1 MHRSHHK
8 WFSSILNRDMEML
21 IFGHAGAPMI
31 VFPTSQGRYFEYED
45 RGMVGALSDGLERG
59 LLQLVCVDSVDAES
73 WYCSWA
79 QPSGRIARHIQY
91 DQYVLNEVVPFV
103 RQDNRND
110 FWMTTGC
117 SFGAYHA
124 INFGL
129 RHPEVIRRSIGLSGL
144 YDMRSFM
151 DGYYNQ
157 DFYFNNPIDYTAN
170 LHDANYIQQLQRQ
183 DIILAIGGEDQ
194 ARWSNDKLA
203 ANLWRA
209 GIGNALRIWDGW
221 AHDWPFWDKMIRI
234 YINGHD

>member
-1 MHRSHHK
+1 
-8 WFSSILNRDMEML
+8 MELL

-79 QPSGRIARHIQY
+79 HPSGRIARHIQY
-91 DQYVLNEVVPFV
+91 DQYVLNEVIPFV
-103 RQDNRND
+103 HNENRND

-170 LHDANYIQQLQRQ
+170 LHDANYIQQLQQQ
-183 DIILAIGGEDQ
+183 DIILAIGAEDQ
-194 ARWSNDKLA
+194 ARSSNDKLA
-203 ANLWRA
+203 AQLWRA

-221 AHDWPFWDKMIRI
+221 SHDWPFWDKMIRI
-234 YINGHD
+234 YVNGHD

>member
-1 MHRSHHK
+1 MHRSQHK
-8 WFSSILNRDMEML
+8 WFSQTLNRDMEML

-73 WYCSWA
+73 WYANWA
-79 QPSGRIARHIQY
+79 HPSGRIARHIQY
-91 DQYVLNEVVPFV
+91 DQYVLNEVIPFV
-103 RQDNRND
+103 RNENRND

-170 LHDANYIQQLQRQ
+170 LHDANYIQQLQQQ
-183 DIILAIGGEDQ
+183 DIILAIGAEDQ
-194 ARWSNDKLA
+194 ARPSNDKLA
-203 ANLWRA
+203 AQLWRA
-209 GIGNALRIWDGW
+209 GVGNALRIWDGW
-221 AHDWPFWDKMIRI
+221 SHDWQYWDKMIRI